1 MNCNKLIEL
10 LENENDVVNYYLNEI
25 FYDDDVEIDVDEFYN
40 DEIQIDDE
48 FDNKFEYLIKNYSYD
63 YELIIEI
70 QIDDDV
76 DELKKHIENVDDEIH
91 IVDEEHFKVN
101 VRVSLSPNFFGWL
114 FSFGGKIELT
124 FPPAAVER
132 YKEMI
137 ESVLNNF

>member
-10 LENENDVVNYYLNEI
+10 LENENNVVNYYLNEI

-48 FDNKFEYLIKNYSYD
+48 FDDKFEYLIKNYSYD

-91 IVDEEHFKVN
+91 IVDEIQYDET
-101 VRVSLSPNFFGWL
+101 
-114 FSFGGKIELT
+114 IELIY
-124 FPPAAVER
+124 R
-132 YKEMI
+132 NK
-137 ESVLNNF
+137 

>member
-91 IVDEEHFKVN
+91 IVDEIQYDKT
-101 VRVSLSPNFFGWL
+101 
-114 FSFGGKIELT
+114 IELIY
-124 FPPAAVER
+124 R
-132 YKEMI
+132 NK
-137 ESVLNNF
+137 